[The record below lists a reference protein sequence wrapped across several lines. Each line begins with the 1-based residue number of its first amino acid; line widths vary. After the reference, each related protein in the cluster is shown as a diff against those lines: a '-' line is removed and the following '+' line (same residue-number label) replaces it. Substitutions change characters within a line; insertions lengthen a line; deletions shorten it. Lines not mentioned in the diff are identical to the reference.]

1 MNFRYQRLLMP
12 YKAKNSC
19 LVVKI
24 QKAFGKKLSKF
35 VAKKGKRLAKSKFK
49 PHIHPLRRRIAL
61 ASKPLI
67 VLV

>member
-1 MNFRYQRLLMP
+1 MP

-19 LVVKI
+19 FLVKI
-24 QKAFGKKLSKF
+24 QKTFCKKLSKF
-35 VAKKGKRLAKSKFK
+35 VAKKRLIRLNFK
-49 PHIHPLRRRIAL
+49 PHIHPLWRRIAL